1 MAGPTNTAPVR
12 RYELA
17 DIPYIGKT
25 IELIGDSGSGKTT
38 QAGELAK
45 FVRKTRG
52 KNTVIHTCDRGGYDS
67 IAPLVRLGV
76 VTVDELGQNDD
87 PWIWINRAISGSDDP
102 SIGLEVFD
110 SGTSMGDILLTACSQ
125 ADFQI
130 GQQRTQKFTVS
141 RGEGKNQQSLTVAIN
156 NEAHYGVVQGF
167 MLNAIRQSTWL
178 INMGRD
184 VLWTFALLRGES
196 QDRTPILGPKLCGK
210 ALTPFLPKEF
220 RYTFR
225 LDVEPV
231 EGQIPEHVLFTTVQP
246 DLAGLGHSFG
256 NIRCPLGVEPPA
268 AVIRPA
274 SLVAAF
280 EEIERAH
287 ADADRQLR
295 EELGIV

>member
-1 MAGPTNTAPVR
+1 MA
-12 RYELA
+12 
-17 DIPYIGKT
+17 YIGKT

-38 QAGELAK
+38 QFGELAK
-45 FVRKTRG
+45 HVYKTR
-52 KNTVIHTCDRGGYDS
+52 KQKSRLNTCDRGGYDS
-67 IAPLVRLGV
+67 ISPLVRLGIV
-76 VTVDELGQNDD
+76 EVNEFTQNDD
-87 PWIWINRAISGSDDP
+87 PWIWINSAVNGGGEN
-102 SIGLEVFD
+102 IGLDCFD
-110 SGTSMGDILLTACSQ
+110 SGTSMGDVLLTACSH

-130 GQQRTQKFTVS
+130 GQQRTQKFTVAK
-141 RGEGKNQQSLTVAIN
+141 GKENLTVAIN

-167 MLNAIRQSTWL
+167 MLDAIRKSTWL
-178 INMGRD
+178 INRGRD

-231 EGQIPEHVLFTTVQP
+231 EDQVPMHVLYTTVQP
-246 DLAGLGHSFG
+246 ELAGMGHSFG

-274 SLVAAF
+274 SLTKAF

-287 ADADRQLR
+287 KEADEMLA
-295 EELGIV
+295 EELGL

>member
-1 MAGPTNTAPVR
+1 MS
-12 RYELA
+12 
-17 DIPYIGKT
+17 YIGKT

-38 QAGELAK
+38 QFGELAK
-45 FVRKTRG
+45 WVWKTR
-52 KNTVIHTCDRGGYDS
+52 KQKSVLHTCDRGGYDS
-67 IAPLVRLGV
+67 IAPLVRLGIV
-76 VTVDELGQNDD
+76 IVDELSENDD
-87 PWIWINRAISGSDDP
+87 PWIWVNRAIGGSDLPDV
-102 SIGLEVFD
+102 GLDAFD
-110 SGTSMGDILLTACSQ
+110 SGTSMGDILLTACSH

-141 RGEGKNQQSLTVAIN
+141 RGKDNLTVAIN

-167 MLNAIRQSTWL
+167 MLDAIRKSTWL
-178 INMGRD
+178 INKGRD

-231 EGQIPEHVLFTTVQP
+231 EGQAPEHVLYTTIQP
-246 DLAGLGHSFG
+246 ELAGMGHSFG
-256 NIRCPLGVEPPA
+256 NIRCPLGVAPPA

-274 SLVAAF
+274 SLITAF
-280 EEIERAH
+280 EEIERAQKE
-287 ADADRQLR
+287 ADDLLAA
-295 EELGIV
+295 ELGL